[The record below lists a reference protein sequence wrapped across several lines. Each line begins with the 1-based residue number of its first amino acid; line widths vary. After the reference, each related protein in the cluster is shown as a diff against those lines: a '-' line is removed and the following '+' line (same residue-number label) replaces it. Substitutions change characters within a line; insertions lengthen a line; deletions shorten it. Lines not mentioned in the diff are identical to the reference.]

1 MELRPQSGVDAL
13 SGLVAGPELI
23 AEGFD
28 DVIGRHADVRGSPLD
43 RLQHRPEH
51 PGHGAERRVLA
62 LVEAAETVEVTE
74 ELVGA
79 VDEMNDHGCMG
90 LDRAAGKPLRPGGK
104 IPTTDAHDNK
114 EVQWAIATVGFVY
127 PVSPHSLPSS
137 SRSSLSSLHPLGPRS
152 HRSSGPLPVT
162 TPNRG
167 GPRATRCGIP
177 GPPWG

>member
-43 RLQHRPEH
+43 RLQHRSEH
-51 PGHGAERRVLA
+51 PGDGAERRVLA

-79 VDEMNDHGCMG
+79 VDEMNDHGGMVI
-90 LDRAAGKPLRPGGK
+90 DRASGKSPSLRQPATHRPVAFVGLRR
-104 IPTTDAHDNK
+104 IPSKPEKFASENGRYRD
-114 EVQWAIATVGFVY
+114 
-127 PVSPHSLPSS
+127 PV
-137 SRSSLSSLHPLGPRS
+137 
-152 HRSSGPLPVT
+152 V
-162 TPNRG
+162 
-167 GPRATRCGIP
+167 
-177 GPPWG
+177 

>member
-79 VDEMNDHGCMG
+79 VDEMNDHGCMVI
-90 LDRAAGKPLRPGGK
+90 DRASGKAPRFGSPPLIVRSRVGLRR
-104 IPTTDAHDNK
+104 IPSKPEKFASENGRYRD
-114 EVQWAIATVGFVY
+114 
-127 PVSPHSLPSS
+127 PV
-137 SRSSLSSLHPLGPRS
+137 
-152 HRSSGPLPVT
+152 V
-162 TPNRG
+162 
-167 GPRATRCGIP
+167 
-177 GPPWG
+177 